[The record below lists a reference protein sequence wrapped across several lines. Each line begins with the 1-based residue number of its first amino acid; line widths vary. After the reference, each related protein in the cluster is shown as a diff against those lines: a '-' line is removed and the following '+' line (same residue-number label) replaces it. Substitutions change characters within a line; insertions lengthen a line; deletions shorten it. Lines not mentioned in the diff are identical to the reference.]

1 MELFVVLVAGPVLI
15 RAGIARAHVID
26 EEYDDVGLHVS
37 PLVTGFQVISQA
49 TFLGLLWASPLGSLS
64 QRSAWRRCMAALSA
78 SGVPMR

>member
-49 TFLGLLWASPLGSLS
+49 TFLGLL
-64 QRSAWRRCMAALSA
+64 C
-78 SGVPMR
+78 V